1 MGERSLHL
9 AGDLRETKAFRC
21 FLQQELNMALATQ
34 EKSDIV
40 GKFAR
45 GENDTGSPE
54 VQVALLTERINR
66 LTGHMKVNH
75 KDHHSQRGLLIM
87 VSKRKALLSYLK
99 KKDVNRYK
107 ALIKA

>member
-1 MGERSLHL
+1 
-9 AGDLRETKAFRC
+9 
-21 FLQQELNMALATQ
+21 MALATQ

-66 LTGHMKVNH
+66 LTDHMKANH
-75 KDHHSQRGLLIM
+75 KDFHSQRGLLIM

-107 ALIKA
+107 ALIKALGLRK

>member
-1 MGERSLHL
+1 
-9 AGDLRETKAFRC
+9 
-21 FLQQELNMALATQ
+21 MALATQ

-45 GENDTGSPE
+45 GDNDTGSPE

-66 LTGHMKVNH
+66 LTGHMKANH
-75 KDHHSQRGLLIM
+75 KDFHSQRGLLIM

-107 ALIKA
+107 ALIKALGLRK

>member
-1 MGERSLHL
+1 
-9 AGDLRETKAFRC
+9 
-21 FLQQELNMALATQ
+21 MALATQ

-45 GENDTGSPE
+45 GDNDTGSPE

-66 LTGHMKVNH
+66 LTGHMKANH

-99 KKDVNRYK
+99 RKDVNRYK
-107 ALIKA
+107 ALIKALGLRK